1 MHTAEAAVR
10 MHCTVQVGEGLGC
23 IHYISARLV
32 VWLAHLRGD
41 KVATL
46 PGFVVR
52 ASCPACSSK
61 FVVCNTSKRVSK
73 ARRTDICSQT
83 ASDRFSADSP
93 CPLLTGLCTET
104 AVENYI

>member
-1 MHTAEAAVR
+1 MHR
-10 MHCTVQVGEGLGC
+10 TVQIVEGLRC
-23 IHYISARLV
+23 MHYIEARLV

-61 FVVCNTSKRVSK
+61 FVVCITSKKVSK
-73 ARRTDICSQT
+73 ARRTGRCSQT

-93 CPLLTGLCTET
+93 CPWLTGLCKET
-104 AVENYI
+104 AVGNYI